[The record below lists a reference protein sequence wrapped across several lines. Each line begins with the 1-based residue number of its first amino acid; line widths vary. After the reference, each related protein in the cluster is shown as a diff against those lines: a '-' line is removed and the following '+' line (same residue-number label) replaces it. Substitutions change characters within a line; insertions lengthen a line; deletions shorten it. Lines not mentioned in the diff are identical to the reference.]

1 MNLVLMPLS
10 QPSSPGSF
18 TERGSA
24 PGKHAGGR
32 VKRLAEMSSVDEATF
47 GSFTSAKDFLSTVF
61 VAHEYVIDAC
71 VKGRKITA
79 SAAEAE
85 TEDLL
90 FE

>member
-1 MNLVLMPLS
+1 
-10 QPSSPGSF
+10 
-18 TERGSA
+18 
-24 PGKHAGGR
+24 
-32 VKRLAEMSSVDEATF
+32 MSTVDEATF

-61 VAHEYVIDAC
+61 VAHEDVIEAR

-90 FE
+90 FGKVKTHQKAVGLLDS